1 MERAPGAGR
10 RRTAGT
16 VRHLVHRP
24 RSWLHPVAAAPD
36 VEEEFVL
43 AGELADGL
51 GPFGERAGRHHD
63 LRSAAEM
70 VREAGEFIGHTH
82 FGVPAARVGVFYRFD
97 LRADDV
103 APWRVRSAPAPL
115 DLHLRVRPDKVV
127 DGVPRVLEFAIAP
140 RIDDVPCGSGSASV
154 VFLAPTVHR
163 GHRERSRAALAA
175 AADAASATRTA
186 PGPGA
191 RVAPA
196 DVGRHLVGDVLLR
209 RPVTPCPGQLAVDV
223 ALPPSTVPAHALLL
237 EAVRQ
242 TALLTAWRA
251 YALKPAHSTL
261 GALRV
266 HFRGYA
272 DPELPMR
279 CTAVWDRLGKD
290 ADGRRLTPVTLS
302 LVQAG
307 SAVLEATASVVEDL

>member
-10 RRTAGT
+10 QQAAGT

-24 RSWLHPVAAAPD
+24 RSWLHPVAPAPD

-43 AGELADGL
+43 AGELSGGL
-51 GPFGERAGRHHD
+51 GPFGEQAGRHHD

-103 APWRVRSAPAPL
+103 APWRVRSSPAPL

-163 GHRERSRAALAA
+163 VHRERSAAALAA
-175 AADAASATRTA
+175 AADAPGTA

-196 DVGRHLVGDVLLR
+196 DVGRRLADDVLLH
-209 RPVTPCPGQLAVDV
+209 RPATPCPGQLAVDV
-223 ALPPSTVPAHALLL
+223 RLPPSSVPAHALLL

-261 GALRV
+261 AALRV

-302 LVQAG
+302 LIQAD

>member
-1 MERAPGAGR
+1 MERAPGTGR
-10 RRTAGT
+10 QRSAAA
-16 VRHLVHRP
+16 VRHLVHLP

-63 LRSAAEM
+63 LRAAAEM

-103 APWRVRSAPAPL
+103 TPWRVRSSPAPL

-163 GHRERSRAALAA
+163 AHRERSVAALAA
-175 AADAASATRTA
+175 AADAAGAARGA
-186 PGPGA
+186 PAG

-196 DVGRHLVGDVLLR
+196 DVGRPHAGDVLLH
-209 RPVTPCPGQLAVDV
+209 RPATPGPGQLAVDV

-302 LVQAG
+302 LIQAER
-307 SAVLEATASVVEDL
+307 AVLEATASVVEDL